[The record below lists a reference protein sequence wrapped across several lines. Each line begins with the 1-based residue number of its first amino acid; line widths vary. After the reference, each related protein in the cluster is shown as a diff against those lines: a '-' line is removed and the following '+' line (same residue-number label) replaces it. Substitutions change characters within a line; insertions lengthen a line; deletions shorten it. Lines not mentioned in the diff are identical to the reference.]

1 MRQEIV
7 LRIIFGFYSRNIQDS
22 YSFVFFW
29 RFWLYMP
36 INVNTPSV
44 WLVAAKFSPASDA
57 FTLSLVALSM
67 RHAAKHHLPVVIF
80 NHFGL

>member
-7 LRIIFGFYSRNIQDS
+7 QRIIFGFYSRNIQDS
-22 YSFVFFW
+22 YPFVFLAFLA
-29 RFWLYMP
+29 LYANERKYV
-36 INVNTPSV
+36 IRVV
-44 WLVAAKFSPASDA
+44 GGCKISPASDA